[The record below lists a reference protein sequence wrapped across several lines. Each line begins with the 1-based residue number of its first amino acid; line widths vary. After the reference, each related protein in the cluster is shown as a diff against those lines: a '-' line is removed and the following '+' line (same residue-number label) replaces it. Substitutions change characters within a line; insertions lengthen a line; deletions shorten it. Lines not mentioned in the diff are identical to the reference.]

1 MLTLIILIIKAALLN
16 RFFEHI
22 IETKP
27 SVFVTYNGDN
37 FDWPFIEARA
47 KHNGIDMYKVSIKYL
62 I

>member
-1 MLTLIILIIKAALLN
+1 MLN

-47 KHNGIDMYKVSIKYL
+47 KHNGIDMYKVSYFNLFLYIYN
-62 I
+62 